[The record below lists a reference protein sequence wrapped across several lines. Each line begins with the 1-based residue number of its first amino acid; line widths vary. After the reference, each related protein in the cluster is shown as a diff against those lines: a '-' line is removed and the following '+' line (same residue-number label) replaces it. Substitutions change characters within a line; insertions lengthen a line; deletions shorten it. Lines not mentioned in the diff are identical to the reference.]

1 MSQYGWKQR
10 LRRRKLALV
19 LSLAVT
25 AGCAFDGGEWTR
37 TASASGG
44 VDYETA
50 TVGYGGRNYT
60 VQMVTVDLTNPFL
73 RVEPVVASGGIGHV
87 ESLASMTERTQAV
100 AAVNGTFF
108 DAYVTDDTQ
117 KYPNG
122 LMLRAGEIVR
132 SGENQT
138 FAVNV
143 DKIPMIN
150 KWKLGMTVKV
160 NHQGSVYSF
169 SPWGVNTYYG
179 EGAADQVVWYTRDFG
194 EKVSF
199 PGGTKIVITNG
210 IITEMTEGDAT
221 IPEDGQV
228 CFIGHTDGNK
238 RYMLSKLHV
247 GDEVTVEAKVE
258 NKDSG
263 ETGASAL
270 FDAAIGVGPKLIT
283 NGEVDIDFA
292 RDGFDDPKITS
303 SSNVRSFVGID
314 ENRRL
319 VMGTVSSATVSEMAN
334 VLVELGLTDAMNMDG
349 GASSGLYYEGALK
362 RTPGRLLSNALVV
375 RRYEEPQVQ
384 VVVNGAFIAE
394 YRGFIR
400 NNTTMAPF
408 RGIFEAIGA
417 DFTWNNDER
426 TLSVQ
431 RGGKQVVL
439 RPDDAIAMVNG
450 KPVELG
456 EPATI
461 VDGHMYIPLRFVTS
475 TLGAQVEWNQELYRA
490 ELTISK

>member
-1 MSQYGWKQR
+1 MTEYGFKQR
-10 LRRRKLALV
+10 MRRRRLALA

-25 AGCAFDGGEWTR
+25 TGISLDGGAWTH
-37 TASASGG
+37 TASANGG

-50 TVGYGGRNYT
+50 TIGYAGKNFT
-60 VQMVTVDLTNPFL
+60 VQMVTVDLKNPFL
-73 RVEPVVASGGIGHV
+73 RVEPVIASGGIGHV
-87 ESLASMTERTQAV
+87 ESLSSMTERSEAA

-108 DAYVTDDTQ
+108 DAYAADETQ

-122 LMLRAGEIVR
+122 LMLRAGEIMR

-138 FAVNV
+138 FAISV
-143 DKIPMIN
+143 DKVPIIN
-150 KWKLGMTVKV
+150 KLKLGMTVTVKH
-160 NHQGSVYSF
+160 NGDAYSF

-179 EGAADQVVWYTRDFG
+179 AEAYDQVIWYTRDFG

-199 PGGTKIVITNG
+199 PGGTKVVVSNG
-210 IITEMTEGDAT
+210 IITEITDGEAT

-238 RYMLSKLHV
+238 KYMLSKLHV
-247 GDEVTVEAKVE
+247 GDEVFVEAKVE

-263 ETGASAL
+263 ETGL
-270 FDAAIGVGPKLIT
+270 TGGWDAAIGVGPKLVT
-283 NGEVDIDFA
+283 NGSVDVDFA

-314 ENRRL
+314 EQKRL
-319 VMGTVSSATVSEMAN
+319 VLGTVSSSTISQMAN
-334 VLVELGLTDAMNMDG
+334 VLAELGLTDAMNLDG
-349 GASSGLYYEGALK
+349 GASSGLFYEGALK

-375 RRYEEPQVQ
+375 KRYDEPQVQ
-384 VVVNGAFIAE
+384 VVVNGKFITE

-408 RGIFEAIGA
+408 RGIFEAIDA
-417 DFTWNNDER
+417 FFTWNNDER

-431 RGGKQVVL
+431 RDGKQIVL
-439 RPDDAIAMVNG
+439 RPDEATALVDGQTV
-450 KPVELG
+450 KLE

-461 VDGHMYIPLRFVTS
+461 VDGHMYIPLRFVAE
-475 TLGAQVEWNQELYRA
+475 TLGAKVQWNQELYRA
-490 ELTISK
+490 ELTVSK